1 MIEFPPFRL
10 DPVNQCLWR
19 RRDNGDERVPL
30 APKTF
35 AVLRYLAEQ
44 AGRLVTEE
52 ELLTVVWPKAYV
64 QPEAIKS
71 QLHEIRKI
79 LGDSPKTPLYIETLP
94 GAATGSSQRLAQLTR
109 RI

>member
-30 APKTF
+30 PPKTF
-35 AVLRYLAEQ
+35 TVLCYLAEQ

-52 ELLTVVWPKAYV
+52 ELLTVA
-64 QPEAIKS
+64 KS
-71 QLHEIRKI
+71 STQ
-79 LGDSPKTPLYIETLP
+79 TPCV
-94 GAATGSSQRLAQLTR
+94 GQRSS
-109 RI
+109 